1 MDIEKLEKIA
11 GEAVERLV
19 SVIDQKT
26 DEVRNASVL
35 ALMEKR
41 EEQVSSFDGLSF
53 ESQQAAREVLA
64 DMLKTKYQHDLCLH
78 VEDINNLDHK
88 VRKAFVALESEEPR
102 AAECAGETSKVHK
115 TPIRNINQLWKLISV
130 TIEARLIELEALNYQ
145 DSDLEAWHLEAASSL
160 SSLLKEQ
167 S

>member
-1 MDIEKLEKIA
+1 MDIEKLEKVA

-53 ESQQAAREVLA
+53 E
-64 DMLKTKYQHDLCLH
+64 
-78 VEDINNLDHK
+78 
-88 VRKAFVALESEEPR
+88 
-102 AAECAGETSKVHK
+102 
-115 TPIRNINQLWKLISV
+115 
-130 TIEARLIELEALNYQ
+130 
-145 DSDLEAWHLEAASSL
+145 
-160 SSLLKEQ
+160 
-167 S
+167 